1 MQCVSRIEK
10 CRLRGQDLSDE
21 FLSEEEV
28 NHYMNLDEKEGF
40 EKTGE

>member
-1 MQCVSRIEK
+1 MNSDIEAVSII
-10 CRLRGQDLSDE
+10 DLSDE